1 MKVSSKPRSVVL
13 FALTVFF
20 AFVGAAMVIEGRQSG
35 WAVSLMAC
43 VTAIFFSI
51 SLPVAQ
57 PQSQKCLLIT
67 KQYPEPIIFKG
78 RRARN
83 LLVALASFAIASIF
97 FAGLLSAPTSMGS
110 VVLYAVLT
118 VIFGVAALVLVAA
131 VIKPNR
137 LIMDSE
143 GLVFTTFFHV
153 RRWQWQDVQDF
164 KAITSVSHAKRVINV
179 KEIIGFNDRN
189 ATSKTRTNRLRTQLG
204 VTAIIPNHFGISDI
218 DLADTLNSWRARAV
232 SGKSQ

>member
-1 MKVSSKPRSVVL
+1 MKVSSKLRSVVL
-13 FALTVFF
+13 LALTIFF
-20 AFVGAAMVIEGRQSG
+20 AFVGAAIVIEGSQIG

-43 VTAIFFSI
+43 VTAISFSV
-51 SLPVAQ
+51 SLPIAQ
-57 PQSQKCLLIT
+57 PQSKKRLIIT
-67 KQYPEPIIFKG
+67 ERYPEPIIFKG

-83 LLVALASFAIASIF
+83 LLLAFASFAIASIF
-97 FAGLLSAPTSMGS
+97 FVGLLSAPSSMGS

-118 VIFGVAALVLVAA
+118 VVFGVTALVLVAV

-137 LIMDSE
+137 LILDSE
-143 GLVFTTFFHV
+143 GLAFATFFHT

-164 KAITSVSHAKRVINV
+164 KAITSVAHAKRVINV

-204 VTAIIPNHFGISDI
+204 VTAIIPNHFGVSDI
-218 DLADTLNSWRARAV
+218 DLASTLNSWRAGAV
-232 SGKSQ
+232 SDESA